1 MQSKTISDW
10 VGGGGENVNLCMY
23 ALLRFFSL
31 LMYLFL
37 IGCRIFSMDR
47 CLVLVLIHLHPCRL
61 WKPFL
66 LLCFLSD

>member
-1 MQSKTISDW
+1 MISDW
-10 VGGGGENVNLCMY
+10 VGGGGENVTLYVY

-47 CLVLVLIHLHPCRL
+47 SPVLALILLHPCRL
-61 WKPFL
+61 
-66 LLCFLSD
+66 